1 MTNIELLKETALLAA
16 AHRLAW
22 CPQTD
27 RIEMEDSTEEIITLA
42 ESILREIMGTAITL
56 TDYDL
61 CHTLWGWTEDDY
73 MLHLY
78 EQSIDLVEEENAVEI

>member
-27 RIEMEDSTEEIITLA
+27 LADMEDSTEEIITLA
-42 ESILREIMGTAITL
+42 ESILREITGTDITL

-78 EQSIDLVEEENAVEI
+78 EQSIDQVEEAA